1 MAYLRKVTDS
11 SVSTEAT
18 VFKMNSKL
26 ISNKPKIFMINNK
39 FSRINNTGTK
49 KTPRNYLFSIYD
61 ASVVNLYWDPNKIKE
76 F

>member
-1 MAYLRKVTDS
+1 MGYLRKVTDS

-39 FSRINNTGTK
+39 FSRINNTDTK
-49 KTPRNYLFSIYD
+49 KTPRKHLFSIYD
-61 ASVVNLYWDPNKIKE
+61 ASVVNLY
-76 F
+76 

>member
-61 ASVVNLYWDPNKIKE
+61 ASVVNLY
-76 F
+76 